1 MVRGDCDE
9 MEGIPL
15 TKSVSINGIEIGL
28 VHGHQ
33 IIPWGD
39 EESLKSYQRQMAA
52 DILVYGHTHQLSIKN
67 LDGKYFVNPGSATGA
82 FSAISM

>member
-1 MVRGDCDE
+1 VKGKIGYDLCTGNVGNKETLEKFKGLSDNFVMVRGDCDE

-28 VHGHQ
+28 IHGHQ

-39 EESLKSYQRQMAA
+39 EESLKSYQR
-52 DILVYGHTHQLSIKN
+52 
-67 LDGKYFVNPGSATGA
+67 
-82 FSAISM
+82 

>member
-1 MVRGDCDE
+1 VMVRGDCDE

-28 VHGHQ
+28 IHGHQ

-39 EESLKSYQRQMAA
+39 EESLKSYQR
-52 DILVYGHTHQLSIKN
+52 
-67 LDGKYFVNPGSATGA
+67 
-82 FSAISM
+82 